1 MPSTRRF
8 AGYAGVLAVAGIVS
22 AIGAG
27 PLFVGAADHL
37 DAPTAK
43 SNHRIDITDLY
54 AFKSGA
60 GTTLIMNVNP
70 LTTPANSKTVRFST
84 TALYEFKVDLNG
96 DAVPDIAYRIK
107 FSNTRFA
114 PDGAVIQTY
123 TIRRATGA
131 SARVTAW
138 NGTVIGS
145 GSTTPYGRGARVATF
160 RSGTRAFAGARD
172 DPFFFDLVGFV
183 QFKNELLMGNT
194 TLGTPGSGPGTLLG
208 GFTGSDT
215 FAGTNVSSIALWVP
229 NAALGGRGR
238 HIGIWVT
245 TSVKTATGYDQVD
258 RMGRPAINTVFN
270 GLHAPVSSTLNNAE
284 KEAFNRINPTS
295 DRAVATDNVVA
306 VLDTIGNVLT
316 ANGATAYTAAQVNG
330 IARTLLPDIL
340 TFQVGNSAGFLN
352 GRKLGDDVINAEFS
366 LLTNGAV
373 TSDGVNANDRG
384 FSTSFPYLA
393 APH

>member
-1 MPSTRRF
+1 MQSTRRF

-27 PLFVGAADHL
+27 PLFVGAAYHL

-43 SNHRIDITDLY
+43 ANHRIDITDLY

-84 TALYEFKVDLNG
+84 TALYEFKVDVNG

-114 PDGAVIQTY
+114 SDGAVVQSY

-138 NGTVIGS
+138 NGTVIGN

-316 ANGATAYTAAQVNG
+316 ANGATAYTPAQVNG

>member
-43 SNHRIDITDLY
+43 HNHRIDITDLY

-114 PDGAVIQTY
+114 SDGAVVQTY

-160 RSGTRAFAGARD
+160 RSGARAFAGARD

>member
-84 TALYEFKVDLNG
+84 AALYEFKVDLNG

-114 PDGAVIQTY
+114 SDGAVIQTY

-145 GSTTPYGRGARVATF
+145 GSTTPYGRSARVATF
-160 RSGTRAFAGARD
+160 RSGARAFAGARD